1 MDPTLQPKSMPTS
14 PLKPTPTPPPVFPQ
28 YNPPRSTKPTGAIQP
43 TTPTPTPAPTPIPT
57 QPTTSAPVIPP
68 ATNPIHH
75 PTNNPHTIAATEPIA
90 EPEPAPEPDP
100 IAEALKEP
108 FIPAAPVPGSIGSAV
123 SVPKVEPTP
132 PPTPPTP
139 PPPPTPLPPTP
150 LPSTQPLPS
159 MPSSQLPP
167 SSQSPQPQTPPIPQP
182 QAPSTPP
189 DTQASIQSTGPT
201 NPSQSSDF
209 SSSPFP
215 RPQPTPS
222 VAFNNPIFE
231 STKKHNKT
239 IIIILCA
246 IIGVVLLSLIII
258 FIVQAFN
265 RTDAKDTKTSTETKT
280 RTTLTCDRAYSEEEL
295 KQFNYATS
303 ATVAFNIL
311 FNNEQAKN
319 FKKTLSIEYPD
330 AFIAASQLQA
340 IKTEAKKQ
348 SEILNLVTSFDQD
361 ETKVNMTIEAPVDKI
376 NKDNNSFFKL
386 EIDDKGI
393 VDVSKQKIV
402 TTLEND
408 RFFCQTQNP

>member
-14 PLKPTPTPPPVFPQ
+14 PPKPTPTPPPVFPQ

-43 TTPTPTPAPTPIPT
+43 TTPTPTPPPTP
-57 QPTTSAPVIPP
+57 SAPVIPP

-108 FIPAAPVPGSIGSAV
+108 FIPAPPVPGSIGSAV

-132 PPTPPTP
+132 TT
-139 PPPPTPLPPTP
+139 PTPLPPTP
-150 LPSTQPLPS
+150 LPSTQLLPS
-159 MPSSQLPP
+159 MPSSQPLPN
-167 SSQSPQPQTPPIPQP
+167 SQSPQSQTPPIPQP
-182 QAPSTPP
+182 QTPSTPP
-189 DTQASIQSTGPT
+189 DTQAPIQSAGST
-201 NPSQSSDF
+201 NPSQSSDL

-258 FIVQAFN
+258 FIVQALN
-265 RTDAKDTKTSTETKT
+265 QTDAKDTKTSTEAKT

-348 SEILNLVTSFDQD
+348 SEILNLVTSFNQD

>member
-14 PLKPTPTPPPVFPQ
+14 PPKSTPTPPPVFPQ

-43 TTPTPTPAPTPIPT
+43 TTPTPTPTPTHTTPPPTPIPT
-57 QPTTSAPVIPP
+57 QPTPSAPVIPP

-108 FIPAAPVPGSIGSAV
+108 FIPAPPVPGSIGSAV
-123 SVPKVEPTP
+123 SVPKVEPTS
-132 PPTPPTP
+132 T
-139 PPPPTPLPPTP
+139 PPTPLPPTP

-167 SSQSPQPQTPPIPQP
+167 NSQSLQPQTPPTPQP

-189 DTQASIQSTGPT
+189 DTQAPIQSAGST

-258 FIVQAFN
+258 FIVQALN
-265 RTDAKDTKTSTETKT
+265 QTDAKDTKTSTETKT